1 MLITLR
7 VKKNSVFSTNPMRL
21 KLCVLNIV
29 FLETNVLF
37 KNLSLQQSQL
47 RLKDFEIFVCR
58 LI

>member
-7 VKKNSVFSTNPMRL
+7 VKKNIVFSTNRMRL

-29 FLETNVLF
+29 FLEIDVLF
-37 KNLSLQQSQL
+37 KNLSLLQSQL

>member
-1 MLITLR
+1 MLVTLR
-7 VKKNSVFSTNPMRL
+7 VKKNSVFSTNRMRL
-21 KLCVLNIV
+21 KLCVLNKV
-29 FLETNVLF
+29 FLEIDVLF

>member
-7 VKKNSVFSTNPMRL
+7 VKKNSVFSTNRMRL

-29 FLETNVLF
+29 FLEIDVLF
-37 KNLSLQQSQL
+37 KNLSLLQSQL

>member
-7 VKKNSVFSTNPMRL
+7 VKKNSVFSTNRMRL

-29 FLETNVLF
+29 FLEIDVLF

>member
-1 MLITLR
+1 
-7 VKKNSVFSTNPMRL
+7 MRL

>member
-7 VKKNSVFSTNPMRL
+7 VKKNSVFSTNRMRL
-21 KLCVLNIV
+21 KLCVFNIV
-29 FLETNVLF
+29 FLEIDVLF

>member
-7 VKKNSVFSTNPMRL
+7 VKKNIVFSTNRMRL

-29 FLETNVLF
+29 FLEIDVLF
-37 KNLSLQQSQL
+37 KNLSLLQSQL
-47 RLKDFEIFVCR
+47 RLRDFEIFVCR

>member
-7 VKKNSVFSTNPMRL
+7 VKKNSVFSTNRMRL
-21 KLCVLNIV
+21 NLCVLNIV
-29 FLETNVLF
+29 FLEIDVLF